1 VIAEGVETAAQ
12 AAFLR
17 TEKCEE
23 LQGYFY
29 AKPMP
34 AGDLEAYLRSNR
46 AQVFG
51 SVVNKLAG

>member
-1 VIAEGVETAAQ
+1 
-12 AAFLR
+12 
-17 TEKCEE
+17 

>member
-1 VIAEGVETAAQ
+1 
-12 AAFLR
+12 
-17 TEKCEE
+17 
-23 LQGYFY
+23 
-29 AKPMP
+29 MP